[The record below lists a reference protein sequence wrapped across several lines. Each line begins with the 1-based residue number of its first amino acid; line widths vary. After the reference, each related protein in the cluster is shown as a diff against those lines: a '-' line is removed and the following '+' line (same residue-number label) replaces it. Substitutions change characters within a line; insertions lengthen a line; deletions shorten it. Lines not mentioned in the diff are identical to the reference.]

1 MTFLNYL
8 HMERFVQQ
16 PDATEVFPAG
26 EEPPAGARQ
35 RLAGIRIAN
44 LTFAYRGRQIF
55 SGFELT
61 SAKPRIV
68 LKGPSGCGKTTLLRL
83 LFRSLPANTD
93 AVLPQASSTVFVLQ
107 EDALFPWMT
116 GRDNVTRLLGHRATS
131 MDQHSLFPVV
141 RLFIERPAFQM
152 SFGQRR
158 AIELFRAI
166 LAEPDILYLDEPFNY
181 LDDGR
186 TSALID
192 GLVALSQRSTQLVLT
207 THRHDHTLDSI
218 SDVFTFAGD
227 PPYTRL
233 ERRS

>member
-1 MTFLNYL
+1 
-8 HMERFVQQ
+8 MESFVRQ
-16 PDATEVFPAG
+16 PDAAG
-26 EEPPAGARQ
+26 AIAGGGEPSEAARQ

-55 SGFELT
+55 SSFELT

-83 LFRSLPANTD
+83 LFRSLPANPD
-93 AVLPQASSTVFVLQ
+93 AVLPRASSTVFVLQ

-116 GRDNVTRLLGHRATS
+116 GRDNVTRLLGPRAAS
-131 MDQHSLFPVV
+131 IDQHSLFPVV
-141 RLFIERPAFQM
+141 RPFIDRPAFQM

-166 LAEPDILYLDEPFNY
+166 LYEPEILYLDEPFNY

-186 TSALID
+186 TSAVID
-192 GLVALSQRSTQLVLT
+192 DLVSLSERCTQIVLT
-207 THRHDHTLDSI
+207 THRHDYTLDSI
-218 SDVFTFAGD
+218 SDVYTFVGD
-227 PPYTRL
+227 PPYARL